1 MKNMS
6 EILTIVY
13 LFYGYLFLF
22 SSINKLKNME
32 DHYNTVILYKIIP
45 KQFIRIF
52 IWLETL
58 FEFFIGVGFLLGFAT
73 FYVIPGAILLLII
86 YTIAILINLVKGR
99 VDFDCGCGGLVG
111 AHKLSKN
118 LVFRNIL
125 LIFVLIGGFTVQP
138 FSLFAMAFDY
148 KFFLMN
154 SVYILGILVTLTSK
168 EMFDLKQNIKLLTK
182 GE

>member
-1 MKNMS
+1 MARDS
-6 EILTIVY
+6 
-13 LFYGYLFLF
+13 
-22 SSINKLKNME
+22 
-32 DHYNTVILYKIIP
+32 
-45 KQFIRIF
+45 IRIF
-52 IWLETL
+52 IG
-58 FEFFIGVGFLLGFAT
+58 IGFLLGFAT

-86 YTIAILINLVKGR
+86 YTIAIIINLVKGR

-118 LVFRNIL
+118 LVFRNVL

-182 GE
+182 GNKFGINLGYCLFFTVGYYCRSRLLHL